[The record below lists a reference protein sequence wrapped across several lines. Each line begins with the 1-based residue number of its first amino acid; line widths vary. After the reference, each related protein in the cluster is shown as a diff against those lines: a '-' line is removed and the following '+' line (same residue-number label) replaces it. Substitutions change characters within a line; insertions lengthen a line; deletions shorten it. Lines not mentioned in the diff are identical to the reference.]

1 MLFNLADTLQH
12 NRRLLFVAAFIGI
25 DLLLL
30 TLCSQSLQTHRAG
43 INNRIYNAEISLVQ
57 TPYQAGGNESM
68 TESFSRAATTM
79 EVKTLRATVAA
90 ADGLSRADRML
101 RSAAKATVHA
111 VRTAISTTIRIIVM
125 VIAAIFRA
133 LGITLLTIVRVLWA
147 VIVFM
152 GKVLIFPFVALG
164 KGAGYVFGTVSGP
177 VNGGL
182 ASVIQ
187 PQNDAKV
194 PIITPE
200 QAQQVTIIQENTL
213 EVEPIKPAGSGG
225 ACDNGYGNGGYPM
238 EWCDARMDSLRT
250 VPYSSDRINRQCT
263 SYAYWY
269 FTKVEGHT
277 DFRVSGN
284 ANRWA
289 KTSNYPTHATP
300 KVGAIAVETRGYYG
314 HVAIVQALAGETYEG
329 KVVPDGYVLVSEMNY
344 DWQGHFRYSYSPIS
358 KFSSYIYP

>member
-1 MLFNLADTLQH
+1 MLFDLVDTLQKK
-12 NRRLLFVAAFIGI
+12 RRLLFVAAFISI

-30 TLCSQSLQTHRAG
+30 TLCSQTLQTHRPG
-43 INNRIYNAEISLVQ
+43 ITNRIYNAEISLVQ
-57 TPYQAGGNESM
+57 TPYQASGNESI
-68 TESFSRAATTM
+68 TDSVNRFFITT

-90 ADGLSRADRML
+90 ADGLSKADRGI
-101 RSAAKATVHA
+101 RSAAKASVRAIQTA
-111 VRTAISTTIRIIVM
+111 IIATVRTIVM
-125 VIAAIFRA
+125 VIATIFRA
-133 LGITLLTIVRVLWA
+133 IGITLLAIMRVLWA
-147 VIVFM
+147 VLVFI
-152 GKVLIFPFVALG
+152 GKVIIFPFIAIG
-164 KGAGYVFGTVSGP
+164 KGAGFVFGTVSGS

-194 PIITPE
+194 PVITPE

-213 EVEPIKPAGSGG
+213 EVEPIRPTGSGG
-225 ACDNGYGNGGYPM
+225 ACDSGYGNGGYPM
-238 EWCDARMDSLRT
+238 EWCDARMDTLRT

-269 FTKVEGHT
+269 FTKVKGHT

-329 KVVPDGYVLVSEMNY
+329 KVVPSGYVLVSEMNY

-358 KFSSYIYP
+358 KFSAYIYP